1 MGSLK
6 IKLTGAVNIAKG
18 FINKGHARSI
28 EAKKNILASLFIKG
42 CSIAVSLLLVP
53 LTIGYINPAKY
64 GIWLTMS
71 SIVAWFSFFDI
82 GFTQGLRNKF
92 TEAKAKGNMLLA
104 RIYVSTTYYYVII
117 IFACLWVVG
126 IVINQFINWHKVL
139 KIPVEMEKDV
149 SRLSVII
156 LSYFCLVFIF
166 RIINTLLIAD
176 QKPAKSALLDML
188 GQVFALVV
196 IFALTKL
203 TQGSLLYLALAI
215 AIPTLLILGTAT
227 WVLFRTAY
235 KEFRPSLAFVKKEHA
250 KDILSLGVKFFVLQI
265 ASIVQYESILF
276 LIAHYFDT
284 TQVTAYN
291 IAYKY
296 FFTLQMCFM
305 ILINPL
311 WSGVTDAYASGD
323 VQWIKK
329 TVNKYLLLL
338 IPFVIAG
345 FFMLLFSERVYNLWL
360 GKNTIHIN
368 HNISLLCYIFFSTGM
383 FASIFVFVINGIG
396 ALRVQF
402 ISSIITCIGFFVLA
416 LLFIKRYKMGIES
429 ILIASIIANV
439 YGYIIA
445 PLQYYQIFI
454 RKSKAGIWYK

>member
-1 MGSLK
+1 MGAMSF
-6 IKLTGAVNIAKG
+6 AKG
-18 FINKGHARSI
+18 LINRGHARSI
-28 EAKKNILASLFIKG
+28 AAKKNILVSLLIKG
-42 CSIAVSLLLVP
+42 CSIVISLLLVP
-53 LTIGYINPAKY
+53 LTIGYINPSKY

-92 TEAKAKGNMLLA
+92 AEAKAKGNVLLA
-104 RIYVSTTYYYVII
+104 RIYVSTAYYYVII
-117 IFACLWVVG
+117 IFSILWLVG
-126 IVINQFINWHKVL
+126 ICVNQFIDWHKVL
-139 KIPVEMEKDV
+139 KLPVEMEKDV
-149 SRLSVII
+149 SRLSVVV
-156 LSYFCLVFIF
+156 LSYFCLLFIF
-166 RIINTLLIAD
+166 RIINTVLTAD
-176 QKPAKSALLDML
+176 QKPAKSSLLDML
-188 GQVFALVV
+188 GQLFALAA
-196 IFALTKL
+196 IFALTRF
-203 TQGSLLYLALAI
+203 TEGSLLYLALAI
-215 AIPTLLILGTAT
+215 GIPTILILATAT
-227 WVLFRTAY
+227 WVLFRTDY
-235 KEFRPSLAFVKKEHA
+235 KEFRPSFAFVKKEYA
-250 KDILSLGVKFFVLQI
+250 KDILSLGMKFFVLQI

-284 TQVTAYN
+284 LQVTAYN

-323 VQWIKK
+323 LQWIKK

-360 GKNTIHIN
+360 GKSTIHIN
-368 HNISLLCYIFFSTGM
+368 YNISLLCYIFFSTGM
-383 FASIFVFVINGIG
+383 FATIFVFVINGIG

-402 ISSIITCIGFFVLA
+402 ISSIVTCIGFFVLS
-416 LLFIKRYKMGIES
+416 LLFIKKYKMGIES

-439 YGYIIA
+439 YGYVIA

-454 RKSKAGIWYK
+454 RKSKAAIWYK